1 MLAISF
7 YHSTEARGQRKGAI
21 FALLD
26 SMDYQLWNWLLLFKI
41 NMTVF
46 TFFSYFKIII
56 PDAIIVN
63 LTLLERR
70 VPMDM
75 IFIVPY
81 KPNYRITE

>member
-1 MLAISF
+1 MTVFTFFS
-7 YHSTEARGQRKGAI
+7 Y
-21 FALLD
+21 
-26 SMDYQLWNWLLLFKI
+26 FKI